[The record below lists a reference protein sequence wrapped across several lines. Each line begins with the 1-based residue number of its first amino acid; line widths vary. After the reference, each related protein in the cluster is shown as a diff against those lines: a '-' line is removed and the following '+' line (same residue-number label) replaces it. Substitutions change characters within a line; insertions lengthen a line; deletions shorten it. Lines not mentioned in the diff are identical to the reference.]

1 MKLGILT
8 FHRPCNF
15 GANLQAFA
23 TVRYFQSLGHEVKV
37 IDYVREADRNY
48 QFVVASKQIEAHV
61 EFIITRL
68 PLTDQVS
75 DEEGLRSVVRKEA
88 FDAILIGSD
97 AVWRK
102 PQDNNIYFAQ
112 WLFENP
118 QLSSV
123 PVASISPS
131 HMGDGFQSCS
141 KEQTDS
147 IRKCLEQFKYVAV
160 RDSWTR
166 DVINRDIFGGDKYI
180 QNITPDPVFKLP
192 KLLNDME
199 WDNRGHSSQ
208 KYILATF
215 EKDWSKSP
223 KRGWLRRLWFNLF
236 KKLANKAGYE
246 LIELPIPEGKSGL
259 SFDDCIDYPID
270 PIQWFLWI
278 QNARCFIGIRFHA
291 IVSCIACGTPFYSID
306 SYCDNSFKNSL
317 LTMFGFRKLARAN
330 DQRSKIRNLLFD
342 TKFENYRTGDCI
354 EFENPKRI
362 LHQILECSKVDI
374 QKLGDL
380 CRVRFKSNMQ
390 DLIASICHETN

>member
-15 GANLQAFA
+15 GANLQAYA
-23 TVRYFQSLGHEVKV
+23 TVQFFQSLGLQVKV
-37 IDYVREADRNY
+37 IDYVREADQNY
-48 QFVVASKQIEAHV
+48 RFVVDSKQADAHAAFIE
-61 EFIITRL
+61 TKL
-68 PLTDQVS
+68 PLTNQVS
-75 DEEGLRSVVRKEA
+75 DEEGLRSVVRKET

-102 PQDNNIYFAQ
+102 PQNKNIYFAQ
-112 WLFENP
+112 WLFEDP
-118 QLSSV
+118 QMSSIS
-123 PVASISPS
+123 VASISPS
-131 HMGDGFQSCS
+131 HMGNGFQSCP

-166 DVINRDIFGGDKYI
+166 NVINRDIFEGDSFI
-180 QNITPDPVFKLP
+180 QNITPDPVFMLP
-192 KLLNDME
+192 NLLNDEE
-199 WDNRGHSSQ
+199 WDSRGHGSQ

-215 EKDWSKSP
+215 DKDWSKSP
-223 KRGWLRRLWFNLF
+223 KRGWLRKLWFNSF
-236 KKLANKAGYE
+236 KKAVNETGYE
-246 LIELPIPEGKSGL
+246 LLELPIPEGKSGL

-278 QNARCFIGIRFHA
+278 QNARGFIGIRFHA

-317 LTMFGFRKLARAN
+317 LTMFGFRKKARAN
-330 DQRSKIRNLLFD
+330 DQRSKIRNLLLD

-362 LHQILECSKVDI
+362 LHQILECSTDDI
-374 QKLGDL
+374 QKLGDS
-380 CRVRFKSNMQ
+380 CRARFKSNMQ
-390 DLIASICHETN
+390 DLLAIICHETN

>member
-1 MKLGILT
+1 MKLGVIT
-8 FHRPCNF
+8 YHRPCNF
-15 GANLQAFA
+15 GANLQAYA
-23 TVRYFQSLGHEVKV
+23 TVRFFQSLGYQVKV
-37 IDYVREADRNY
+37 IDYIRKADRNY
-48 QFVVASKQIEAHV
+48 RFVVDYEQADAHTVFIE
-61 EFIITRL
+61 TRL

-75 DEEGLRSVVRKEA
+75 DEEGLRSVVQKEA
-88 FDAILIGSD
+88 FDAIIIGSD

-118 QLSSV
+118 QLSSI

-131 HMGDGFQSCS
+131 HMGNGFQSCP

-160 RDSWTR
+160 RDTWTR
-166 DVINRDIFGGDKYI
+166 NVINRDIFGGYLFI
-180 QNITPDPVFKLP
+180 QNITPDPVFMLP
-192 KLLNDME
+192 KLLNDEE
-199 WDNRGHSSQ
+199 WDNRGHGSQ
-208 KYILATF
+208 KYILASF
-215 EKDWSKSP
+215 DKDWSKSP
-223 KRGWLRRLWFNLF
+223 KRGWLRKLWFNSF
-236 KKLANKAGYE
+236 KKAVKNAGYK

-278 QNARCFIGIRFHA
+278 QNACGFIGIRYHA

-317 LTMFGFRKLARAN
+317 LTMFGFRNYARAN
-330 DQRSKIRNLLFD
+330 DHRSKIRNLLHD
-342 TKFENYRTGDCI
+342 TKFVNYRTGDCI

-362 LHQILECSKVDI
+362 LHQILECSKEDI
-374 QKLGDL
+374 QKLGDS

-390 DLIASICHETN
+390 DLIDSIQS

>member
-1 MKLGILT
+1 MRLGILT

-15 GANLQAFA
+15 GANLQAYA
-23 TVRYFQSLGHEVKV
+23 TVRFFQSMGHQVKV
-37 IDYVREADRNY
+37 IDYVREADQNY
-48 QFVVASKQIEAHV
+48 RFVVDSKQADAHAAFIE
-61 EFIITRL
+61 TRL
-68 PLTDQVS
+68 PLTNQVS
-75 DEEGLRSVVRKEA
+75 DEGGLRSVVREEA

-112 WLFENP
+112 WLFEDL
-118 QLSSV
+118 QISSI

-131 HMGDGFQSCS
+131 HMGNGFQSCA

-147 IRKCLEQFKYVAV
+147 IRRCLEHFKYVAV
-160 RDSWTR
+160 RDSWSR

-180 QNITPDPVFKLP
+180 QNITPDPVFMLP
-192 KLLNDME
+192 KLLKDEE
-199 WDNRGHSSQ
+199 WDNRGHKYQ

-215 EKDWSKSP
+215 DKDWSKSP
-223 KRGWLRRLWFNLF
+223 KRGWLRRLWFNSF

-278 QNARCFIGIRFHA
+278 QNARGFIGIRFHA

-317 LTMFGFRKLARAN
+317 LTIIGLRKMARSN
-330 DQRSKIRNLLFD
+330 DQRSKIRNLLHD
-342 TKFENYRTGDCI
+342 SKFENYRTGDCI

-362 LHQILECSKVDI
+362 LHQILECPKEDI
-374 QKLGDL
+374 QELGES

-390 DLIASICHETN
+390 DLIDSIQS